1 MSQRFIIEMGMGND
15 LHGGDYTKA
24 AKRAV
29 EDALHGATL
38 ALLGN
43 LPDLKRDLR
52 VKVTIGVQKPEQID
66 TEVVKA
72 LLPVG
77 DISVTVKKGGLNV
90 GDAVVAQ
97 AAIEAFLPYQG

>member
-1 MSQRFIIEMGMGND
+1 MNQRFIIEMGMGND

-29 EDALHGATL
+29 EAALHGATL